1 LLGDS
6 SKVEAV
12 LKDYRTAPISEAEK
26 TLFKFVEKVNKQSNQ
41 IRLEDVEEVRQAGWS
56 DEALYDAL
64 TVCALFN
71 FYNRWVDAAGV
82 HDLPAAAYA
91 MQAQR
96 LKGGYLQP
104 TPAAAQEARAKA
116 ESS

>member
-1 LLGDS
+1 LLGDAGA
-6 SKVEAV
+6 VDAV
-12 LKDYRTAPISEAEK
+12 LKDYRTAPISDGDKA
-26 TLFKFVEKVNKQSNQ
+26 LFRFVEKVNSQSNQ

-56 DEALYDAL
+56 DEALYDAT

-71 FYNRWVDAAGV
+71 FYNRWVDATGV

-96 LKGGYLQP
+96 LKGGYIH
-104 TPAAAQEARAKA
+104 AATAPKA
-116 ESS
+116 VASG

>member
-1 LLGDS
+1 MD
-6 SKVEAV
+6 AV
-12 LKDYRTAPISEAEK
+12 LKDYHTASISGAEK
-26 TLFKFVEKVNKQSNQ
+26 ALFEFLEKVNKQSNQ
-41 IRLEDVEEVRQAGWS
+41 IQLADVEEVREAGWS

-71 FYNRWVDAAGV
+71 FYNRWVDATGV

-96 LKGGYLQP
+96 LKDGYIHP
-104 TPAAAQEARAKA
+104 APAAAQEARAKVC
-116 ESS
+116 SS